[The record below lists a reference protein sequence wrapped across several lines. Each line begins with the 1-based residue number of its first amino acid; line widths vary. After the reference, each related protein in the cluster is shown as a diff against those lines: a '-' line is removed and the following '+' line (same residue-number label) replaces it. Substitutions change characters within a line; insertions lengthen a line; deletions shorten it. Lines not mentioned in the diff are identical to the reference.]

1 MAKNRYLPYGY
12 KIENGKTVPEPQ
24 EMEIIRRIYR
34 EYAEGLSYKK
44 IAEQLTA
51 ESVCYLPEK
60 SLWNKNMV
68 ARILQNERYDGSEK
82 YPAILEQ
89 NQRQA
94 AQQMQKPYTHTE
106 SADIKA
112 LKPLL
117 VCGVCGERIQ
127 RRLKTSGEER
137 WYCPA
142 DVKHIGTALTD
153 EALLESVEA
162 LQSHLVE
169 NPQLAVTPQKADRR
183 IDLGVIRLQN
193 EIDHALSRP
202 EPDLSQ
208 IRQSILNLA
217 AQKYAAIQE
226 AENDSETLADSLS
239 QLGDSGLDAQ
249 GLKGITEQIQITYTS
264 ATALVLKNGQIIQPP
279 AAEKGAPGH
288 E

>member
-12 KIENGKTVPEPQ
+12 KIENGKTAPEPQ
-24 EMEIIRRIYR
+24 ESEIIRRIYR
-34 EYAEGLSYKK
+34 AYAEGLSYKK
-44 IAEQLTA
+44 IAEQLTT
-51 ESVCYLPEK
+51 ESICYLPEK
-60 SLWNKNMV
+60 STWNKNMV

-82 YPAILEQ
+82 YPAILEPD
-89 NQRQA
+89 QRQA
-94 AQQMQKPYTHTE
+94 AQKMQKPYTHTE
-106 SADIKA
+106 SADIKT

-117 VCGVCGERIQ
+117 VCGICGKPIQ

-137 WYCPA
+137 WYCPS

-153 EALLESVEA
+153 EALLESIGVM
-162 LQSHLVE
+162 QSHLAE

-202 EPDLSQ
+202 EPDLPQ

-217 AQKYAAIQE
+217 AQKYAAMQE
-226 AENDSETLADSLS
+226 AEDDGGMLADSLS
-239 QLGDSGLDAQ
+239 QLRGNGYDAQ
-249 GLKGITEQIQITYTS
+249 GLRSITEQIEITYTS
-264 ATALVLKNGQIIQPP
+264 ATALVLKNGQIIQPSM
-279 AAEKGAPGH
+279 AEKGAPSH

>member
-12 KIENGKTVPEPQ
+12 KIENGKTTPEPQ
-24 EMEIIRRIYR
+24 EAEIIRRIYR
-34 EYAEGLSYKK
+34 AYAEGLSYKK

-60 SLWNKNMV
+60 PVWNKNMV
-68 ARILQNERYDGSEK
+68 ARILQSERYDGSEK
-82 YPAILEQ
+82 YPAILEPA
-89 NQRQA
+89 QRQA
-94 AQQMQKPYTHTE
+94 AQSMQKPYTHTE
-106 SADIKA
+106 SAEIKA

-137 WYCPA
+137 WYCPT
-142 DVKHIGTALTD
+142 DVKHIGTALND
-153 EALLESVEA
+153 EALLESIEA
-162 LQSHLVE
+162 LQSHLAG

-202 EPDLSQ
+202 GPDLPQ
-208 IRQSILNLA
+208 IRQSILMLA
-217 AQKYAAIQE
+217 AQKYVAMQE
-226 AENDSETLADSLS
+226 TEDDSETLADSLS

-249 GLKGITEQIQITYTS
+249 ELRGITEQIQITYTRV
-264 ATALVLKNGQIIQPP
+264 TALVLKNGQIIQPP
-279 AAEKGAPGH
+279 AAEKGAQSH

>member
-1 MAKNRYLPYGY
+1 MEKNRYLPYGY
-12 KIENGKTVPEPQ
+12 KIENGQTAPEPQ
-24 EMEIIRRIYR
+24 EAEIIRRIYR
-34 EYAEGLSYKK
+34 EYAEGFSYKK

-60 SLWNKNMV
+60 PVWNKNMV

-82 YPAILEQ
+82 YPAILEAG
-89 NQRQA
+89 QRQA
-94 AQQMQKPYTHTE
+94 AQTMLKPYTHTE

-137 WYCPA
+137 WYCPT

-153 EALLESVEA
+153 EALLESIGV
-162 LQSHLVE
+162 LQSHLAG

-202 EPDLSQ
+202 EPDLPQ
-208 IRQSILNLA
+208 IRQSILMLA
-217 AQKYAAIQE
+217 AQKYAAMQE
-226 AENDSETLADSLS
+226 AEDDGGMLADSLS
-239 QLGDSGLDAQ
+239 QLGSSGLDVQ
-249 GLKGITEQIQITYTS
+249 GLRDITAQIKITYTS
-264 ATALVLKNGQIIQPP
+264 VTALVLKNGQIIQPP
-279 AAEKGAPGH
+279 AAEKGAPSH

>member
-12 KIENGKTVPEPQ
+12 KIENGKTTPEPQ
-24 EMEIIRRIYR
+24 EAEIICRIYR

-60 SLWNKNMV
+60 SVWNKNRV

-82 YPAILEQ
+82 YPAILEVG
-89 NQRQA
+89 QRQA
-94 AQQMQKPYTHTE
+94 AQTMQKPYTHTE

-117 VCGVCGERIQ
+117 VCGICGERIQ

-137 WYCPA
+137 WFCPS

-153 EALLESVEA
+153 EALLESIES
-162 LQSHLVE
+162 LQNHLTE
-169 NPQLAVTPQKADRR
+169 NPELAAAPPKEDSR

-202 EPDLSQ
+202 EPDLPQ
-208 IRQSILNLA
+208 IRQSILALA
-217 AQKYAAIQE
+217 SQKYAFAEDAKE
-226 AENDSETLADSLS
+226 AGTFSLS
-239 QLGDSGLDAQ
+239 QLNPSGLDAQ
-249 GLKGITEQIQITYTS
+249 GLKGITERITVTYTN
-264 ATALVLKNGQIIQPP
+264 ATALVLKNGQIIQPS
-279 AAEKGAPGH
+279 AAEKGAQSH

>member
-12 KIENGKTVPEPQ
+12 KIENGKTAPEPQ
-24 EMEIIRRIYR
+24 EAEIIRRIYR
-34 EYAEGLSYKK
+34 AYAEGLSYKK

-51 ESVCYLPEK
+51 ESVCYLPKK
-60 SLWNKNMV
+60 SVWNKNMV

-82 YPAILEQ
+82 YPAILEAG
-89 NQRQA
+89 QRQA
-94 AQQMQKPYTHTE
+94 AQTMQKPYTHTE
-106 SADIKA
+106 SPDIKA

-117 VCGVCGERIQ
+117 VCGICGEPIQ

-142 DVKHIGTALTD
+142 DVKHVGTALTD
-153 EALLESVEA
+153 EALLESIGA
-162 LQSHLVE
+162 LQSHLAE

-202 EPDLSQ
+202 EPDLPQ
-208 IRQSILNLA
+208 IRQSILMLA
-217 AQKYAAIQE
+217 AQKYAAQE
-226 AENDSETLADSLS
+226 SEDDGRALADSLS
-239 QLGDSGLDAQ
+239 RPKDSGLDAK
-249 GLKGITEQIQITYTS
+249 GLKGIIEQIEITYAS
-264 ATALVLKNGQIIQPP
+264 VSALVLKNGQIIHPST
-279 AAEKGAPGH
+279 AEKGAPNY